1 MKSAMLDLTR
11 NACEKSPI
19 WLMNGRK
26 ASFAKM
32 IEKLFCKII
41 YLFNKQTIH
50 GFLGRANSSRKIAS
64 MDYNGMTIGC
74 SFLHF
79 SI

>member
-1 MKSAMLDLTR
+1 
-11 NACEKSPI
+11 
-19 WLMNGRK
+19 MNGRK

-79 SI
+79 SIWFLRFAVGLVE